1 MSPASFVFE
10 DEPKTPFT
18 LVADGNPNFPC
29 FERCLYMKLD
39 YDMLILIICFIN
51 LIDQQL
57 NNPVVAIFLSYLIE
71 RTLRWLHGFLG
82 EKNIVKKTYTDDC
95 FLI

>member
-1 MSPASFVFE
+1 MQ
-10 DEPKTPFT
+10 
-18 LVADGNPNFPC
+18 
-29 FERCLYMKLD
+29 LD

-51 LIDQQL
+51 LIDRQL

-71 RTLRWLHGFLG
+71 RALRWLHGFLG
-82 EKNIVKKTYTDDC
+82 EKNIVKKTMTDDC